1 MGLPTGHHAPARA
14 NRGDADRTSSTSA
27 RRRSAPWGQKRLKRD
42 ESLSNDVG
50 RSRPRGKETARKTAK
65 RSFKAQGLSRLI
77 PKVLKDGV
85 GRKGSLEAD
94 LAIHWREVVGEDLAN
109 WTLPGK
115 ITYSDRKMR
124 RKGTLLVLVNPGYA
138 QFAQML
144 QSDILS
150 SVNQFLGFGRVEKIQ
165 LKQSHAIGGGAHR
178 TTVSSRGVAQ
188 PPSRLEPRRERRQ
201 SGTISASLEAL
212 RQSVAEREKRR

>member
-1 MGLPTGHHAPARA
+1 MDLPRHHRARARA
-14 NRGDADRTSSTSA
+14 NRGGADRTSSTSA
-27 RRRSAPWGQKRLKRD
+27 QRRSAPEGQKRVKRD
-42 ESLSNDVG
+42 ESLRKDVG
-50 RSRPRGKETARKTAK
+50 RSSARGKETARKTAK

-94 LAIHWREVVGEDLAN
+94 LAIHWREVVGAELAN

-115 ITYSDRKMR
+115 ITYADRKMR

-138 QFAQML
+138 QFAQMA
-144 QSDILS
+144 QPDILS

-165 LKQSHAIGGGAHR
+165 LKQSHAIGGAAHR
-178 TTVSSRGVAQ
+178 TTVSGRGVAE
-188 PPSRLEPRRERRQ
+188 PSSRLEPRRERRQ
-201 SGTISASLEAL
+201 SGTINASLEAL